1 MYELTDDTQ
10 IKVGTKVQTILG
22 ERWGRVVEID
32 EVEVIDKVIMDAEHY
47 EDMTRLTHM
56 EPRYHVEVG
65 QWETDQISNFKPH
78 LTGDKPI
85 IIRVI
90 RREIVRAF

>member
-1 MYELTDDTQ
+1 MYELTDDTK
-10 IKVGTKVQTILG
+10 IKVGTKVQTIFG

-47 EDMTRLTHM
+47 EDMTRITHM
-56 EPRYHVEVG
+56 VPRYHVEVG
-65 QWETDQISNFKPH
+65 RWETDQINNFKPH